1 MEKHLS
7 EKNSLKLVYIGFA
20 LIAIGLVFF
29 LWKELGNIR
38 NDEVDAAK
46 IGQFGDFI
54 GGVVGSLWALAG
66 FVLFY
71 VALNKQKEDLD
82 VNRRALESQIEAMNL
97 QTEEFKAQ
105 KEELEET
112 RKIYIEQNKTQNL
125 QRFENTFFNMLSL
138 HHQIVDS
145 IDLDYK
151 DFLQINSLYDSL
163 LVKFDITV
171 RQGKDNYDSRD
182 VFKKSY
188 SHLYFLLE
196 HDFALSFEKGFVYN
210 PDKTSTLNSNIIF
223 SNLKFEKSDI
233 IFDEF
238 KYNSYFNSIYNF
250 IYEKVNTDFGHYFRN
265 LYRLIKMI
273 DEQIFDEDSVESDFK
288 KKYYYTSIVRAQ
300 LSDYELYWLFFNCL
314 FEYGEKFKPL
324 VEKYAFFKVLENNSD
339 RIIQHYK
346 KFYNISAFG

>member
-7 EKNSLKLVYIGFA
+7 EKNSLKLVYIGFG

-29 LWKELGNIR
+29 LWKEWDNVR
-38 NDEVDAAK
+38 YDEVDSAK

-54 GGVVGSLWALAG
+54 GGVVGSIWALAG
-66 FVLFY
+66 FILFY
-71 VALNKQKEDLD
+71 VALNKQKEDLEI
-82 VNRRALESQIEAMNL
+82 NRDALKSQIEAMSL

-145 IDLDYK
+145 IDLDFN
-151 DFLQINSLYDSL
+151 DFIDPKSDYERFLD
-163 LVKFDITV
+163 KFNKKL
-171 RQGKDNYDSRD
+171 RKGKAIYDSRD
-182 VFKKSY
+182 VFKTTYLHLHTLIQEDFNQIVKGVTKRPIANIQESYDFFQELNLEKSE
-188 SHLYFLLE
+188 LE
-196 HDFALSFEKGFVYN
+196 HN
-210 PDKTSTLNSNIIF
+210 
-223 SNLKFEKSDI
+223 NLKFVSH
-233 IFDEF
+233 
-238 KYNSYFNSIYNF
+238 FNSIYNF

-273 DEQIFDEDSVESDFK
+273 DEQTFDQDSVENDFK

-324 VEKYAFFKVLENNSD
+324 VEKYAFLKIMDGTSNEVIL
-339 RIIQHYK
+339 HYK
-346 KFYNISAFG
+346 KFYKDTAFRID